1 MNWWY
6 DWSEINTDQTNY
18 KQSTGAALDMFP
30 GYKEVTS
37 DSVCTQ
43 YSSANCEKY

>member
-1 MNWWY
+1 MIHLKL
-6 DWSEINTDQTNY
+6 INTETNL
-18 KQSTGAALDMFP
+18 KQSTGAALDTFP

-37 DSVCTQ
+37 NRVCTQ